1 MAITPLAPEDFPK
14 PWQKPDY
21 ETLRDCLDQLRVK
34 PRIWNPKVSR
44 SDIQRE
50 LAREE
55 EATAYQQREAV
66 SWLSSIV
73 SSSLGWIADADQQE
87 EIWNEASKRMAER
100 CGRTA
105 MGEITRSWPFDSEK
119 DGQAFELT
127 IREPPITGDSLGL
140 KTWGSS
146 YVLAQLLPQFA
157 ETSLSHLLSAE
168 KPRIPVLELG
178 SGTGLLGMAA
188 ASLWHVPVIL
198 TDMPDIMPN
207 LIHNV
212 EANRAVVDSLGG
224 SIDTAPLVWGDNL
237 RSDKRF
243 ETPFQYKL
251 VIVADPIYD
260 DDHPELLSGAI
271 HQQLSREDGA
281 RALVMV
287 PLRDETT
294 KRLLSVFRDRLTEDD
309 RQIICVEEDT
319 VPGEDD
325 WDEDDDSHA
334 LDCWWGVLRR
344 SMTE

>member
-1 MAITPLAPEDFPK
+1 
-14 PWQKPDY
+14 
-21 ETLRDCLDQLRVK
+21 
-34 PRIWNPKVSR
+34 
-44 SDIQRE
+44 
-50 LAREE
+50 
-55 EATAYQQREAV
+55 
-66 SWLSSIV
+66 
-73 SSSLGWIADADQQE
+73 
-87 EIWNEASKRMAER
+87 
-100 CGRTA
+100 

-243 ETPFQYKL
+243 ETPFQYK
-251 VIVADPIYD
+251 V
-260 DDHPELLSGAI
+260 
-271 HQQLSREDGA
+271 SRQ
-281 RALVMV
+281 ALMS
-287 PLRDETT
+287 R
-294 KRLLSVFRDRLTEDD
+294 
-309 RQIICVEEDT
+309 
-319 VPGEDD
+319 
-325 WDEDDDSHA
+325 
-334 LDCWWGVLRR
+334 VL
-344 SMTE
+344 